1 MGAEKNMCWREEL
14 SLNHQRQNK
23 LSAIRRVVF
32 TVLHQI
38 MQTSPPKTSEDQQ
51 QENAAKIF
59 STEPKESE
67 ADPEAGQD
75 SQSPI

>member
-1 MGAEKNMCWREEL
+1 
-14 SLNHQRQNK
+14 
-23 LSAIRRVVF
+23 
-32 TVLHQI
+32 

-51 QENAAKIF
+51 QENAAKLF
-59 STEPKESE
+59 STEPKELE